1 MEVSSFIGVNSIVK
15 LFELSF
21 LFLQS
26 GSAVNW
32 KLLILDKFIGKIMEL
47 LNLVFGTCGIYVGIE
62 LELKEFLIFRAGY
75 MNFVK

>member
-26 GSAVNW
+26 GFAVNR
-32 KLLILDKFIGKIMEL
+32 KLLILDNFIGKI
-47 LNLVFGTCGIYVGIE
+47 IYC
-62 LELKEFLIFRAGY
+62 
-75 MNFVK
+75 